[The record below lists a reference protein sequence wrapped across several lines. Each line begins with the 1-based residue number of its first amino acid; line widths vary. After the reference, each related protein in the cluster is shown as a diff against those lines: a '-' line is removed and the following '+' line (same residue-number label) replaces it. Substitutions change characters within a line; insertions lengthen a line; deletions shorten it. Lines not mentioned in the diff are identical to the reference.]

1 MMRFLRQL
9 RATGAKIGSPFRRL
23 ELTFWFVLSP
33 GRQITRPLVDSSC
46 FAHLDVCWSLPFLES
61 RMMSFRNHRLK
72 VNEQVI
78 FNNCSLLPKCQYFKR
93 MKS

>member
-9 RATGAKIGSPFRRL
+9 AATGAKIGSPFRRL

-46 FAHLDVCWSLPFLES
+46 FCA
-61 RMMSFRNHRLK
+61 FRRLL
-72 VNEQVI
+72 I
-78 FNNCSLLPKCQYFKR
+78 PALSG
-93 MKS
+93 KSHDELS